1 MAGLRGWSRQ
11 PMGDEDEEDIDGNEQ
26 VVIIYYCVIIYIYT
40 HMSICMY
47 I

>member
-1 MAGLRGWSRQ
+1 MAGLRGWNRQ
-11 PMGDEDEEDIDGNEQ
+11 LMGDEDEEDIDGNEQ
-26 VVIIYYCVIIYIYT
+26 VVIIYYCVIFFP